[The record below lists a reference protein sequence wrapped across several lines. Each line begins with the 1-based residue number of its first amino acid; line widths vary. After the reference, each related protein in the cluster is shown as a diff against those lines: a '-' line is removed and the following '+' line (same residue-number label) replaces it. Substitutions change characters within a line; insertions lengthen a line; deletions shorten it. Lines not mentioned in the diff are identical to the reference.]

1 MSTSVFS
8 LEDKDITKRPIT
20 SSSPAENSDLDLSF
34 SVSPKGNLYKK
45 TSVASIKQSIRKLLL
60 TNRGDIPFQPL
71 MGADLNSL
79 LFELSTDLEKRDIE
93 KLVTETIRRYE
104 PRVGELKVVADMV
117 SDQNTLTIYIVFQI
131 IENLT
136 VETMSVNIARIR

>member
-8 LEDKDITKRPIT
+8 LEDKDSTKRPMT
-20 SSSPAENSDLDLSF
+20 SSSPAENSDLELSCD
-34 SVSPKGNLYKK
+34 VSPKGNRYKK
-45 TSVASIKQSIRKLLL
+45 TSVASVKQSIRKLLL

-71 MGADLNSL
+71 FGSDLNSL

-131 IENLT
+131 VENLT

>member
-34 SVSPKGNLYKK
+34 DVSPKGNLYKK
-45 TSVASIKQSIRKLLL
+45 TSVASVKQSIRKLLL

-71 MGADLNSL
+71 FGADLNSL

-131 IENLT
+131 IENLR
-136 VETMSVNIARIR
+136 VETMEVSIARVR

>member
-1 MSTSVFS
+1 MSTTVFS

-34 SVSPKGNLYKK
+34 DVSPKGNLYKK
-45 TSVASIKQSIRKLLL
+45 TSVASVKQSIRKLLL

-71 MGADLNSL
+71 FGADLNSL

-104 PRVGELKVVADMV
+104 PRVGELKVIADMV

>member
-1 MSTSVFS
+1 MATTVFS

-45 TSVASIKQSIRKLLL
+45 TSVASVKQSIRKLLL

-71 MGADLNSL
+71 FGADLNSL

-131 IENLT
+131 VENLT

>member
-34 SVSPKGNLYKK
+34 DVSPKGNLYKK
-45 TSVASIKQSIRKLLL
+45 TSVASVKQSIRNLLL

-71 MGADLNSL
+71 FGADLNSL

-131 IENLT
+131 VENLT

>member
-45 TSVASIKQSIRKLLL
+45 TSVASVKQSIRKLLL

-71 MGADLNSL
+71 FGADLNSL

-131 IENLT
+131 VENLT

>member
-20 SSSPAENSDLDLSF
+20 SSSPAENSDLDLTF

-45 TSVASIKQSIRKLLL
+45 TSVASVKQSIRKLLL

-71 MGADLNSL
+71 LGADLNSL
-79 LFELSTDLEKRDIE
+79 LFELSTEIE
-93 KLVTETIRRYE
+93 ANDVKVLCEETIRRYE
-104 PRVGELKVVADMV
+104 PRIGDLEVFVDMEADANAV
-117 SDQNTLTIYIVFQI
+117 TIYIVFQI
-131 IENLT
+131 IENLR
-136 VETMSVNIARIR
+136 VETMEVSIARVR

>member
-1 MSTSVFS
+1 MSTTVFS

-34 SVSPKGNLYKK
+34 DVSPKGNLYKK
-45 TSVASIKQSIRKLLL
+45 TSVASVKQSIRKLLL

-71 MGADLNSL
+71 FGADLNSL

-117 SDQNTLTIYIVFQI
+117 SDQNTLTIYVVFQI

>member
-34 SVSPKGNLYKK
+34 DVSPKGNLYKK
-45 TSVASIKQSIRKLLL
+45 TSVASVKQSIRKLLL
-60 TNRGDIPFQPL
+60 TNRGDVPFQPL
-71 MGADLNSL
+71 FGADLNSL

-131 IENLT
+131 VENLT

>member
-8 LEDKDITKRPIT
+8 LEDKDITKLPIT

-34 SVSPKGNLYKK
+34 DVSPKGNLHKK
-45 TSVASIKQSIRKLLL
+45 TSVASVKQSIRKLLL

-71 MGADLNSL
+71 FGADLNSL

-131 IENLT
+131 VENLT

>member
-1 MSTSVFS
+1 MATTVFS
-8 LEDKDITKRPIT
+8 LEDKDITKRPIN

-34 SVSPKGNLYKK
+34 DISPKGNLYKK
-45 TSVASIKQSIRKLLL
+45 TSVASVKQSIRKLLL
-60 TNRGDIPFQPL
+60 TNRGDVPFQPL
-71 MGADLNSL
+71 LGADLNSL

-131 IENLT
+131 IENLR
-136 VETMSVNIARIR
+136 VETMEVSIARVR

>member
-1 MSTSVFS
+1 MATTVFS

-34 SVSPKGNLYKK
+34 DVSPKGNLYKK
-45 TSVASIKQSIRKLLL
+45 TSVASVKQSIRKLLL

-71 MGADLNSL
+71 FGADLNSL

-131 IENLT
+131 VENLT

>member
-34 SVSPKGNLYKK
+34 DVSPKGNLYKK
-45 TSVASIKQSIRKLLL
+45 TSVASVKQSIRKLLL

-71 MGADLNSL
+71 FGADLNSL

-131 IENLT
+131 VENLT

>member
-117 SDQNTLTIYIVFQI
+117 SDQNTLTIYVVFQI

>member
-34 SVSPKGNLYKK
+34 DVSPKGNLYKK
-45 TSVASIKQSIRKLLL
+45 TSVASVKQSIRKLLL

-71 MGADLNSL
+71 FGADLNSL

-117 SDQNTLTIYIVFQI
+117 SDQNTLTIYSVFQI
-131 IENLT
+131 VENLT